1 MDPAPPTQ
9 PAAIALGS
17 NLGDCRATLESAL
30 AALSDAPG
38 IRVLRRSAWFRSAPV
53 GPPQPDYLNGCALL
67 EVSLAPEALLDRL
80 LATEARFGRVRGER
94 WGPRTLDLDLIL
106 FADLELNS
114 SRLQIPHPRLRER
127 PPAASPN
134 SWSAC
139 SATCAAGSG
148 CVSRCWPSSPSRRSR
163 HSWDYRHPWP
173 GWRCSGWPRCPWSG
187 RATARPWRSCGEN
200 WPSTGWRPCREG
212 VCCMSRPRA
221 ARDRRWTRC
230 APGWPRS
237 GWGHSCSCSPAA
249 TARMTDL
256 SWRVP
261 PSHWCST
268 RRTSRRCS

>member
-38 IRVLRRSAWFRSAPV
+38 IRVLRRSGWFRSAPV

-106 FADLELNS
+106 FADLVLNS

-127 PPAASPN
+127 AFVLVPLAEIAPDWIEPCTGDRSRLDRAVHGAARGR
-134 SWSAC
+134 AGR
-139 SATCAAGSG
+139 CAA
-148 CVSRCWPSSPSRRSR
+148 R
-163 HSWDYRHPWP
+163 
-173 GWRCSGWPRCPWSG
+173 
-187 RATARPWRSCGEN
+187 
-200 WPSTGWRPCREG
+200 
-212 VCCMSRPRA
+212 
-221 ARDRRWTRC
+221 
-230 APGWPRS
+230 
-237 GWGHSCSCSPAA
+237 
-249 TARMTDL
+249 
-256 SWRVP
+256 
-261 PSHWCST
+261 
-268 RRTSRRCS
+268 